1 VGKIIQINYWW
12 YIPNTAKTS
21 PVNIQ
26 LVDIEGYVQLDGLR
40 SPAMNITRST
50 LIGSVIAVE

>member
-1 VGKIIQINYWW
+1 
-12 YIPNTAKTS
+12 
-21 PVNIQ
+21 
-26 LVDIEGYVQLDGLR
+26 VQLDGLR